1 MRIKQ
6 KNGRNYVPVTLRS
19 MLGSFERISKFQ
31 VCFAAGCISDNDTWV
46 SALENCHEKN
56 LTLWNINSTELK
68 DPQAKYVQTI
78 EDYYNISSHNV
89 WLSQVLAYDL
99 IYNPRKTVYLSSLY
113 LFGKFIYF
121 EER

>member
-6 KNGRNYVPVTLRS
+6 NSRKNYEVCWEVLR
-19 MLGSFERISKFQ
+19 GIQTF

-99 IYNPRKTVYLSSLY
+99 IYNPRKTVFLSSLY
-113 LFGKFIYF
+113 WFG
-121 EER
+121 